1 MVKLLR
7 HRFRANRALESRD
20 TKQTKPPRHGLMDI
34 GLNKTGG
41 FVGCMCVMER
51 VERGVF
57 VVIIVLVVERFN
69 IIARG
74 MFHISAC
81 CESCPTAPGS
91 LV

>member
-1 MVKLLR
+1 
-7 HRFRANRALESRD
+7 
-20 TKQTKPPRHGLMDI
+20 MDI
-34 GLNKTGG
+34 RLNKTGG
-41 FVGCMCVMER
+41 FVGCVCVMEK

-57 VVIIVLVVERFN
+57 VVIIVVLVVKRFN